1 MKKEK
6 FVLLVED
13 DQDIRELVMEAF
25 QMMGVSAK
33 SAINGEDAL
42 AKLKSEGIPSL
53 ILLDLMMPKFDGIWF
68 CNERKKYPEYLE
80 IPVVILTADT
90 TVESKIAD
98 LGVDGILKKPVKIDD
113 LLRTT
118 DRYLN

>member
-1 MKKEK
+1 MSEK

-25 QMMGVSAK
+25 QMMGVAAK
-33 SAINGEDAL
+33 SAVNGEDAL
-42 AKLKSEGIPSL
+42 EKIKHGEKPSL
-53 ILLDLMMPKFDGIWF
+53 ILLDLMMPKTDGIWF
-68 CNERKKYPEYLE
+68 CQERKKYPEYLD
-80 IPVVILTADT
+80 IPIVMLTADT

-113 LLRTT
+113 LLHTT
-118 DRYLN
+118 EQYLK